1 MRRPEDSA
9 GFTIPELLVVIILT
23 AFFST
28 LIMTFAF
35 NYWRDG
41 FLLQSDE
48 DTLTTRLNAGDIL
61 REEIGTSSGLIIQNS
76 IPDDHTL
83 VPDPQIASNQFWIPI
98 HAIPGNKPVGSTGTI
113 TPLMYF
119 RRFSTDASKNFI
131 MNGAQ
136 PYEDE
141 YILYLD
147 GSDKS
152 VKQRVLANPDAAG
165 NRTLTS
171 CPASAASP
179 TCPADKTIAADLA
192 SIDTRYF
199 SRTGNLIDYTSIFD
213 TDTNSYAGPDFT
225 VVEVVELT
233 INLSAKPTFQKTNAT
248 SNSTIIRIALRNS

>member
-1 MRRPEDSA
+1 VKNRQA

-48 DTLTTRLNAGDIL
+48 DTLTTRLNAGDVL
-61 REEIGTSSGLIIQNS
+61 REELGTSSGMIIQNS
-76 IPDDHTL
+76 LADSHTL
-83 VPDPQIASNQFWIPI
+83 VPDPNIGSNLFWIPI
-98 HAIPGNKPVGSTGTI
+98 HAIPGNKPAGSAGTI

-119 RRFSTDASKNFI
+119 RRYSTDVNKNFI

-147 GSDKS
+147 GSGKS
-152 VKQRVLANPDAAG
+152 LKQRVLANPNATG

-171 CPASAASP
+171 CPDGAASP
-179 TCPADKTIAADLA
+179 TCPADKTIATDLA

-213 TDTNSYAGPDFT
+213 PNTNSYTGPDFT
-225 VVEVVELT
+225 VVEVVEMTL
-233 INLSAKPTFQKTNAT
+233 NLSVKPTFQKTYAT

>member
-1 MRRPEDSA
+1 MKKGSD
-9 GFTIPELLVVIILT
+9 GFTISELLVVIILA

-61 REEIGTSSGLIIQNS
+61 REEIGTSSGMIIQNS
-76 IPDDHTL
+76 IADSHTL
-83 VPDPQIASNQFWIPI
+83 VPDPNIGSGLFWIPI
-98 HAIPGNKPVGSTGTI
+98 HAVPGNKPVGAAGTI

-119 RRFSTDASKNFI
+119 RRYSTDASKNFI
-131 MNGAQ
+131 MNGTQ

-147 GSDKS
+147 GSSKS
-152 VKQRVLANPDAAG
+152 LKQRVLANPDATG
-165 NRTLTS
+165 NRTLTT
-171 CPASAASP
+171 CPAASASP
-179 TCPADKTIAADLA
+179 TCPADKTIATDLA

-199 SRTGNLIDYTSIFD
+199 SRTGNTIDYTSIFD
-213 TDTNSYAGPDFT
+213 TNTNSYAGPDFT

-233 INLSAKPTFQKTNAT
+233 LNISAKPTFQKTNAT
-248 SNSTIIRIALRNS
+248 SNSTIIRVALRNS